1 MIFVK
6 TFVNFVFQKS
16 QLYFNS
22 EFMDVLTRT
31 FIALTLIALGIGLYY
46 LTNRV
51 ILARVR
57 GRRLGLESLRPG
69 IPAIL
74 YFTSP
79 TCAPCKTIQRPELA
93 RLQEQMGDRV
103 QIIQVDCTERPELAS
118 YWGVLSVPTTF
129 IIDAKGQ
136 PRGVNHGVTRAAK
149 LLKQLQEISGK
160 QMDNRLV
167 ISNS

>member
-1 MIFVK
+1 
-6 TFVNFVFQKS
+6 
-16 QLYFNS
+16 
-22 EFMDVLTRT
+22 MDILTRS
-31 FIALTLIALGIGLYY
+31 LIALLIIAAGLGLYW

-69 IPAIL
+69 TPAIL

-79 TCAPCKTIQRPELA
+79 TCAPCKTVQRPELA
-93 RLQEQMGDRV
+93 RLQEQMGDKV
-103 QIIQVDCTERPELAS
+103 QIIQVDCTERPDLAE

-136 PRGVNHGVTRAAK
+136 PRGVNHGVVRAAK
-149 LLKQLQEISGK
+149 LLKQIEEISN
-160 QMDNRLV
+160 QQITSTWV

>member
-1 MIFVK
+1 
-6 TFVNFVFQKS
+6 
-16 QLYFNS
+16 
-22 EFMDVLTRT
+22 MDILSRLLIT
-31 FIALTLIALGIGLYY
+31 LLLIASGFALYW
-46 LTNRV
+46 LVNRV

-79 TCAPCKTIQRPELA
+79 TCVPCKTVQRPELA
-93 RLQEQMGDRV
+93 KLQEMMGDGI
-103 QIIQVDCTERPELAS
+103 QIIQVDCTERGDLAE

-136 PRGVNHGVTRAAK
+136 PRGVNHGVVRAVK
-149 LLKQLQEISGK
+149 LLKQIEDISGN
-160 QMDNRLV
+160 QMTSNWV